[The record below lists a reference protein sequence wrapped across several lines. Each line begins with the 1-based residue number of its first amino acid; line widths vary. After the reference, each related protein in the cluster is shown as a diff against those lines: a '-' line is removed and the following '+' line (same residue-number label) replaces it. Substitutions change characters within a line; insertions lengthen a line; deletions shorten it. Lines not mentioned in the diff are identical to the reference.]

1 MTGFKLGCIADDFT
15 GAGDAA
21 SFLTDGGLKT
31 LLIIWP
37 HIEDVSIDGYDAVV
51 IALKSRSIEPEL
63 AVRESL
69 AAVNWLNAQGAEKLY
84 FKYCSTFDST
94 PHGNIGP
101 VCDSLLA
108 LGGQSYSLLC
118 PSLLLNGRS
127 VRGGRLFVNGVP
139 LAESHMRRHPL
150 NPMWSSEIK
159 VLMEAQSKYPCFPV
173 SAEEYADEEA
183 LRARVERIAR
193 DNEHFYLIPDY
204 YEPEHGET
212 IVRLFGTLPFLSGG
226 SGLLGDFARF
236 ACKPGVHQEK
246 PRVTGRDYGRVML
259 AGSCSDMTRRQVRRW
274 IDDGG
279 RAVMIESA
287 DALAGG
293 RRAEELA
300 ALYLEHPEED
310 ILYYSS
316 GSSDSA
322 GADTSD
328 KSVSAAM
335 EKILSDIARNIFK
348 ARPVSRLVTAGGE
361 TSGAVITS
369 LGLSSFAIGESIA
382 PGVPILYPTSYA
394 GLRLVLK
401 SGNFGNEDFFIK
413 VLENEG

>member
-1 MTGFKLGCIADDFT
+1 MAGFKLGCIADDFT

-37 HIEDVSIDGYDAVV
+37 HIEAVSLDGYDAVV
-51 IALKSRSIEPEL
+51 IALKSRSIEPDL
-63 AVRESL
+63 AVRDSL
-69 AAVNWLNAQGAEKLY
+69 AAVHWLNAQGAEKIY

-94 PHGNIGP
+94 PRGNIGP
-101 VCDSLLA
+101 VCDALLEH
-108 LGGQSYSLLC
+108 GGQSYSLLC

-127 VRGGRLFVNGVP
+127 VRSGKLLVNGIP
-139 LAESHMRRHPL
+139 LAESHMSRHPL

-159 VLMEAQSKYPCFPV
+159 VLMEAQSKFPCFTV
-173 SAEEYADEEA
+173 AEEEYSDEEA
-183 LRARVERIAR
+183 LRARIDSIAR
-193 DNEHFYLIPDY
+193 DNVHFYLIPDY
-204 YEPEHGET
+204 YEPEHGEA

-226 SGLLGDFARF
+226 SGLLGDFARL
-236 ACKPGVHQEK
+236 ASKPGVHQEK
-246 PRVTGRDYGRVML
+246 SDATGRAYGRVML

-274 IDDGG
+274 IDAGG
-279 RAVMIESA
+279 RTAMVESA
-287 DALAGG
+287 DALAGSG
-293 RRAEELA
+293 RAAELA

-316 GSSDSA
+316 GSSDTA

-328 KSVSAAM
+328 KNISSAM
-335 EKILSDIARNIFK
+335 EKILSDIARTIFK
-348 ARPVSRLVTAGGE
+348 ARPISRLVTAGGE
-361 TSGAVITS
+361 TSGAVITA

-413 VLENEG
+413 VLEK